1 MAQVKDSQFYTN
13 RVAEPATGCANA
25 RGCAGAGQP
34 GAAGAGRVQPGESG
48 VAGAGAAE
56 EARPG
61 VGEGADGLGARLRSQ
76 GEADGAHGFRAPG
89 YDVRM
94 GNCLQRARE
103 SLHVT
108 MPTRPQLIAI
118 AVLMC
123 ACVVLG
129 LVAFGGMG
137 GHEVVIERGST
148 AVADSGEGAG
158 KDVSAGN
165 AGTAESSADSGA
177 LTDGAAEAGESAGM
191 AVASDMTSDAASE
204 THICIYITGEVYAPA
219 VYDLPEGSR
228 VADAIEAAGGATAQ
242 ANLNAINLA
251 KQLSDSEMVYVPSC
265 DDENV
270 TEISVSENV
279 SQSSG
284 GLVNINTAGLDELK
298 TLSGIGDSLAQAII
312 DEREKNGPFSSV
324 EDLVRVSG
332 IGAKKLARFS
342 DKVCV

>member
-1 MAQVKDSQFYTN
+1 MAQVNDSQFYAH
-13 RVAEPATGCANA
+13 RVAAPAVESGDAG
-25 RGCAGAGQP
+25 RGAGWVQPGGSGAAGAGAGQP
-34 GAAGAGRVQPGESG
+34 GAAD
-48 VAGAGAAE
+48 AGAAE

-61 VGEGADGLGARLRSQ
+61 VGEGVGGVGARLRSQ

-89 YDVRM
+89 YDARM

-103 SLHVT
+103 SLNIS

-123 ACVVLG
+123 ACVALG

-137 GHEVVIERGST
+137 GHEVVIERGSA

-165 AGTAESSADSGA
+165 GGNAESSADSGA

-191 AVASDMTSDAASE
+191 AVASDMTSDTASVA
-204 THICIYITGEVYAPA
+204 HICIYITGEVYAPA

-251 KQLSDSEMVYVPSC
+251 KQLSDSEMVYVPSW

-270 TEISVSENV
+270 TAISVSENV